1 MKVAIAESEKYLSL
15 NEACKALSIS
25 VATGKNWVKL
35 EKLIPDKISN
45 NKYFFSEL
53 KLKNVKTSIL
63 NGSNSALKS
72 RRNKTYVSGNS
83 IYKSYICE
91 KSKNIATIQLLLDIL
106 SEENISLSD
115 EIIMLLVAEC
125 AIQLYEQRKY
135 QKKATGNLL
144 YQFLSNKLKL
154 KEFEP
159 FIDCFIKDKETS
171 LKFIKQHS
179 ELFTIQYYF
188 EQGQD
193 ILGLLY
199 LSTKNI
205 GKRKATGAYYTPTQI
220 VKQLIKNINFNTK
233 TVEGKKLLD
242 PCCGTGNFLL
252 QLPESVKLEN
262 IFANDIDTISA
273 QITKINLALHFNDYN
288 YALVNNNVTSN
299 DYLRTNV
306 SQDTD
311 YIIGNPP
318 WGYKFSEDDEKYLK
332 KNFKT
337 AQGKNIESFDVI
349 IELSL
354 KNLNPGGI
362 LSFVLPESILNVKTH
377 KAIRE
382 LLIESNNLQYLEYLG
397 NAFDGVQCP
406 AIILQTM
413 QTLEPMN
420 CAGLKVKD
428 SKRTFTIKQSRN
440 ISSEYFSFK
449 TNDKEYSLLNKLQN
463 NKKHT
468 TLYNQSDF
476 ALGIVTGNNSK
487 FISHNKTKNNEPIL
501 KGSNIYKYGISQT
514 ENHIKFMPE
523 TFQQVAPTQFYRA
536 KEKLL
541 YRFICNQ
548 LVFAYDNQQTLSLN
562 SCNILIPKIKD
573 LDIKYIMAVLNSRIA
588 QFIYTKQY
596 NSVKIL
602 RSHIE
607 QLPIPVANK
616 IQQEKIIT
624 LVDKLLSEQNPPK
637 REQLYSDIDNLIF
650 ELFEI
655 SPNEQKIVIE
665 ATETQNKF
673 LY

>member
-15 NEACKALSIS
+15 NEACKTLSIS
-25 VATGKNWVKL
+25 LATGKNWVKL

-45 NKYFFSEL
+45 NKHFFSEL
-53 KLKNVKTSIL
+53 KLKNIKKSIL
-63 NGSNSALKS
+63 NGSNSSLKS

-106 SEENISLSD
+106 SKEQISLSD

-125 AIQLYEQRKY
+125 AIQLYEQRRY
-135 QKKATGNLL
+135 QKKSTGNLL
-144 YQFLSNKLKL
+144 YQFLSNQLEL
-154 KEFEP
+154 NEFKP
-159 FIDCFIKDKETS
+159 FIDTFIKDKETS

-179 ELFTIQYYF
+179 KLFYIQYFF
-188 EQGQD
+188 ERGQD

-205 GKRKATGAYYTPTQI
+205 GNRKATGAYYTPTQI
-220 VKQLIKNINFNTK
+220 VKQLIKNINFNTDSL
-233 TVEGKKLLD
+233 EGKKLLD

-273 QITKINLALHFNDYN
+273 QITKVNLALHFENYN
-288 YALVNNNVTSN
+288 YALINNNVTSN
-299 DYLRTNV
+299 DYLQTKV

-318 WGYKFSEDDEKYLK
+318 WGYKFSEDEEKYLK
-332 KNFKT
+332 KHFKT

-349 IELSL
+349 IEQSL
-354 KNLNPGGI
+354 KNLKKGGI

-377 KAIRE
+377 KAVRE
-382 LLIESNNLQYLEYLG
+382 LLIKSNNIQYLEYLG

-406 AIILQTM
+406 SIILQTKYT
-413 QTLEPMN
+413 QNPMN
-420 CAGLKVKD
+420 GVGLKVKD
-428 SKRTFTIKQSRN
+428 NKKTFTIKQSRN
-440 ISSEYFSFK
+440 ITSEYFSFK

-463 NKKHT
+463 MKNCT
-468 TLYNQSDF
+468 TLYEQADF
-476 ALGIVTGNNSK
+476 ALGIVTGKNSD
-487 FISHNKTKNNEPIL
+487 FISHKKTKNNEPIL
-501 KGSNIYKYGISQT
+501 KGSNIYKYGKSQA
-514 ENHIKFMPE
+514 ENFITFMPE
-523 TFQQVAPTQFYRA
+523 SFQQVAPTKFYRA

-562 SCNILIPKIKD
+562 SCNILIPKINE
-573 LDIKYIMAVLNSRIA
+573 LNIKYIMSVLNSRTA

-596 NSVKIL
+596 NSIKIL

-624 LVDKLLSEQNPPK
+624 IVDKLLSEQNPQK

-655 SPNEQKIVIE
+655 SDTERKIIIE
-665 ATETQNKF
+665 ETETQNKF

>member
-349 IELSL
+349 IEQSL
-354 KNLNPGGI
+354 KNLKPGGI